1 MTAELPLSTLL
12 SQLLVAFTIEFD
24 NEFEHRMRHRTSR
37 SGPSPTTAPGP
48 WLVSQVMWSN
58 VMQFVDEGGVS
69 VDDLHRRARTTR
81 DSLGG
86 LERWGYVTV
95 VEEPIGG
102 GSRPPGSVRVV
113 RPTRYGRRAQDV
125 WRPLAGTIEERWQER
140 FGRDEIVFLREA
152 LLAVIDQL
160 EVDLPR
166 YLPVVHPTQ
175 NGRAELPGPRAAGEP
190 AGSTKASYPDLSVLL
205 SQVLLA
211 FTLDFES
218 ESRISLPISANT
230 LRVLDEE
237 GVRLR
242 DLPVL
247 TGVSKEANA
256 MAVGFLAR
264 RECVV
269 VGPDPSASRGKV
281 ARLTSKGKRA
291 RSKYRRV
298 LGETEAHWSG
308 RFGTDV
314 STTLRHSLESALT
327 GDPTADS
334 SLLARGLEPYPDG
347 WRASV
352 RRPALLPHYPMVLHR
367 GGYPDGS

>member
-24 NEFEHRMRHRTSR
+24 NEFEHRMSHRTSR
-37 SGPSPTTAPGP
+37 PGPSPASAPGP

-95 VEEPIGG
+95 AGEPIGG
-102 GSRPPGSVRVV
+102 GSRPSDSVRVV
-113 RPTRYGRRAQDV
+113 RPTRWGRQAQAV
-125 WRPLAGTIEERWQER
+125 WRPLAGTIEERWRER
-140 FGRDEIVFLREA
+140 FGRDEILSLREA

-175 NGRAELPGPRAAGEP
+175 NGRAELPGPRAEDEP
-190 AGSTKASYPDLSVLL
+190 AGSAKASHPDLSALL

-211 FTLDFES
+211 FTLDFER

-230 LRVLDEE
+230 LRVR
-237 GVRLR
+237 GRGGCPPAATSR
-242 DLPVL
+242 SGPVCP
-247 TGVSKEANA
+247 
-256 MAVGFLAR
+256 R
-264 RECVV
+264 RPTPWPSDSWP
-269 VGPDPSASRGKV
+269 GGSAS
-281 ARLTSKGKRA
+281 
-291 RSKYRRV
+291 
-298 LGETEAHWSG
+298 WSG
-308 RFGTDV
+308 
-314 STTLRHSLESALT
+314 
-327 GDPTADS
+327 PT
-334 SLLARGLEPYPDG
+334 P
-347 WRASV
+347 
-352 RRPALLPHYPMVLHR
+352 RPAA
-367 GGYPDGS
+367 GKWCD